1 LNLHSQP
8 FYNSKNPIQ
17 VRWVLEQQFLSRNAN
32 HNIDGKRLVDP
43 YHTINRIRT
52 LEKQRE
58 RPRRLARSADQNPK
72 RDFHLNGQLSWFG
85 LKVYA
90 RVNGVARV

>member
-1 LNLHSQP
+1 M
-8 FYNSKNPIQ
+8 
-17 VRWVLEQQFLSRNAN
+17 RWVLEQQFLSRNAN
-32 HNIDGKRLVDP
+32 HNIDGNRLVDP

-58 RPRRLARSADQNPK
+58 RPRRLAPSADRDP
-72 RDFHLNGQLSWFG
+72 RSDFHLNGQLSWLG

-90 RVNGVARV
+90 RVNGGARV

>member
-1 LNLHSQP
+1 
-8 FYNSKNPIQ
+8 
-17 VRWVLEQQFLSRNAN
+17 VRRVLEQQSLSRNAN
-32 HNIDGKRLVDP
+32 HNIDGNRLVDP

-58 RPRRLARSADQNPK
+58 RPRRLAPSADRDP
-72 RDFHLNGQLSWFG
+72 RSDFHLNGLLSWLG